1 MSNVK
6 IISDGTAGGTKVF
19 VGNEIMSGVSLIEID
34 PILPGGLVRA
44 RLTVCV
50 VDLEMIVTD
59 VDVPANVEVG
69 IE

>member
-50 VDLEMIVTD
+50 VALEMIVA
-59 VDVPANVEVG
+59 DVPANVEVG